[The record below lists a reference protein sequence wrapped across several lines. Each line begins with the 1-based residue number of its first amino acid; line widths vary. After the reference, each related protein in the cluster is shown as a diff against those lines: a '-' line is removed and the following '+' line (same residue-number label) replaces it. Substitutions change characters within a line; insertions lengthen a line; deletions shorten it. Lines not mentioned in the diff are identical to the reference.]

1 MIDRLYHRAQ
11 VSKTCNSHAAQ
22 LTRRQLRVRALHAQ
36 VIAQLSDLCT
46 AKERQPVT
54 VSAFGFDTDP
64 PFAGEQHTFQHE
76 AFFLMGS

>member
-1 MIDRLYHRAQ
+1 MWAE
-11 VSKTCNSHAAQ
+11 KTCNSHAAQ
-22 LTRRQLRVRALHAQ
+22 LTRRQLRNNLCMQ
-36 VIAQLSDLCT
+36 STDAQLSDLCT

-76 AFFLMGS
+76 AFFLMGC